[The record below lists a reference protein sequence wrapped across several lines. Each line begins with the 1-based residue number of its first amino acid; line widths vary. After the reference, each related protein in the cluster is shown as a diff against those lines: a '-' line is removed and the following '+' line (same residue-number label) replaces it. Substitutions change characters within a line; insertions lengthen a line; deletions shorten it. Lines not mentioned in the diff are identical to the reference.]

1 MIQNKNLAAEIHA
14 VMLEIGGRI
23 NESAAVVRRQ
33 CGPDEC
39 DRYQRACAMIL
50 MDILM
55 EIVNPI
61 QEAHPEIGP
70 QEQVSVKAWS
80 A

>member
-1 MIQNKNLAAEIHA
+1 MIQNKSLASEIHA
-14 VMLEIGGRI
+14 LMLEIGGRI
-23 NESAAVVRRQ
+23 NESAAAVRGQ
-33 CGPDEC
+33 CGPDEF

-55 EIVNPI
+55 EVVNPI

-70 QEQVSVKAWS
+70 HEQVSAKSWS